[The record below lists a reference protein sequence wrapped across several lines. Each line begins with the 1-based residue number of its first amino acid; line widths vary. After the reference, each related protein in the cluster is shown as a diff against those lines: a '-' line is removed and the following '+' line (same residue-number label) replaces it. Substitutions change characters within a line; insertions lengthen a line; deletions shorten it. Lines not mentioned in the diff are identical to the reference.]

1 MAPKKNKAVAKKTA
15 ASTKK
20 AVKAPKPAVAK
31 KTAASTKKAI
41 KATQSNP
48 TDEIIKRYKTAKN
61 PAVEQAATEVLSHKY
76 SNQKRPTNREILAK
90 IKGCKPEEV
99 LNEEIK
105 QVNDLV
111 TNRQKRI
118 EAQGVPFYL
127 QPYNSYC
134 MFMEKVPDKIMDLF
148 QDINQLIGIKASK
161 FRTINDTEEAL
172 KQMLFNDELIKIKV
186 GESKEKK
193 NALVL
198 FKEYFATLS
207 DKLLG
212 VLFDDVTSHALF
224 TNTDEEHHQ
233 RPHTDYLYPFPRS
246 KKSLDLEEYYFAW
259 TAIVPTNSSGTCL
272 NVWEKPGY
280 PTNIHI
286 KFGEIFYFRSDV
298 IHSGG
303 RLDVH
308 TSKSGPKQLYERLH
322 FYLPTKLQVADPLH
336 VNLTH
341 FDHRTKF
348 DDIYKIPS
356 NPWSAKAKATK
367 KEPNDNEEDKKPNA
381 F

>member
-1 MAPKKNKAVAKKTA
+1 M
-15 ASTKK
+15 
-20 AVKAPKPAVAK
+20 
-31 KTAASTKKAI
+31 
-41 KATQSNP
+41 
-48 TDEIIKRYKTAKN
+48 
-61 PAVEQAATEVLSHKY
+61 
-76 SNQKRPTNREILAK
+76 
-90 IKGCKPEEV
+90 
-99 LNEEIK
+99 NEEIK

-111 TNRQKRI
+111 TLRQKRI
-118 EAQGVPFYL
+118 QSQGAPFYS

-148 QDINQLIGIKASK
+148 QDINKLIGIKASK

-186 GESKEKK
+186 GETKEKK

-246 KKSLDLEEYYFAW
+246 KKSLNLEEYYFAW
-259 TAIVPTNSSGTCL
+259 TAIVPTSSSGTCL

-286 KFGEIFYFRSDV
+286 KFGEIFYFQSDG

-303 RLDVH
+303 QLDVH

>member
-1 MAPKKNKAVAKKTA
+1 MAPKKNKTVAKKTA

-20 AVKAPKPAVAK
+20 AVKAPKPTVTK
-31 KTAASTKKAI
+31 STA
-41 KATQSNP
+41 
-48 TDEIIKRYKTAKN
+48 TDEVIKRYKTAKN

-76 SNQKRPTNREILAK
+76 SNQKRPTNRLILAK

-111 TNRQKRI
+111 TLRRKRI
-118 EAQGVPFYL
+118 ESQGAPFYS

-148 QDINQLIGIKASK
+148 QDINKLIGIKASK

-186 GESKEKK
+186 GEIKEKK

-246 KKSLDLEEYYFAW
+246 KKSLNLEEYYFAW

-272 NVWEKPGY
+272 NIWEKPGY

-367 KEPNDNEEDKKPNA
+367 KEPNDNEEDKKPHA

>member
-1 MAPKKNKAVAKKTA
+1 
-15 ASTKK
+15 
-20 AVKAPKPAVAK
+20 
-31 KTAASTKKAI
+31 
-41 KATQSNP
+41 
-48 TDEIIKRYKTAKN
+48 
-61 PAVEQAATEVLSHKY
+61 
-76 SNQKRPTNREILAK
+76 
-90 IKGCKPEEV
+90 

-111 TNRQKRI
+111 TLRQKRI
-118 EAQGVPFYL
+118 ETQGAPFYS

-134 MFMEKVPDKIMDLF
+134 MFIEKVTDKLMDLF
-148 QDINQLIGIKASK
+148 QDINKLIGIKGSK

-186 GESKEKK
+186 GETKEKK

-212 VLFDDVTSHALF
+212 VLFDDITSHALF
-224 TNTDEEHHQ
+224 TNTDDEHHQ
-233 RPHTDYLYPFPRS
+233 CPHTDYLYPFPRS
-246 KKSLDLEEYYFAW
+246 KKIIGFDRVLLCLDCNCSDEQFRNLFEHL
-259 TAIVPTNSSGTCL
+259 G
-272 NVWEKPGY
+272 KPGY

-308 TSKSGPKQLYERLH
+308 TAKNGPKQLYERLH
-322 FYLPTKLQVADPLH
+322 FYLPTKLQVANPLH
-336 VNLTH
+336 INLTH

-348 DDIYKIPS
+348 EDICKIPS

-367 KEPNDNEEDKKPNA
+367 KEPNDNKEDKKPHA

>member
-1 MAPKKNKAVAKKTA
+1 
-15 ASTKK
+15 
-20 AVKAPKPAVAK
+20 
-31 KTAASTKKAI
+31 
-41 KATQSNP
+41 
-48 TDEIIKRYKTAKN
+48 
-61 PAVEQAATEVLSHKY
+61 
-76 SNQKRPTNREILAK
+76 
-90 IKGCKPEEV
+90 

-105 QVNDLV
+105 QVKDLV
-111 TNRQKRI
+111 TLCQKRI
-118 EAQGVPFYL
+118 QSLGAPFYS

-148 QDINQLIGIKASK
+148 QDINKLIGIKASK

-186 GESKEKK
+186 GEIKEKK

-212 VLFDDVTSHALF
+212 VLFDDITSHALF

-246 KKSLDLEEYYFAW
+246 KTSLDLTEYYFAW

-298 IHSGG
+298 IHSSG

-348 DDIYKIPS
+348 DDICKIPS
-356 NPWSAKAKATK
+356 NPWSAKVKATK
-367 KEPNDNEEDKKPNA
+367 KEPNDNEEDKKPHA